1 MSEDGRIELAH
12 AADFTL
18 GSLSV
23 RPPTREVES
32 DGTVELLEPRVMQVL
47 VALARA
53 DGAILSRDDLIRQ
66 CWEGRIVGEDAINR
80 VLSRLRR
87 TAEGIGQGCFRIETI
102 TKVAEISDR
111 DYQRILNS
119 GEPDGALQDYAH
131 TFGRITDVEVTDLV
145 LDEDPVTPLSF
156 PIDSTTS

>member
-1 MSEDGRIELAH
+1 MGR
-12 AADFTL
+12 
-18 GSLSV
+18 
-23 RPPTREVES
+23 
-32 DGTVELLEPRVMQVL
+32 Q
-47 VALARA
+47 
-53 DGAILSRDDLIRQ
+53 
-66 CWEGRIVGEDAINR
+66 IVI
-80 VLSRLRR
+80 
-87 TAEGIGQGCFRIETI
+87 IETI

-156 PIDSTTS
+156 PIDSTRCSRRPTCWCSRRRRRRRREGSSEPSGWRRCPRMPFS